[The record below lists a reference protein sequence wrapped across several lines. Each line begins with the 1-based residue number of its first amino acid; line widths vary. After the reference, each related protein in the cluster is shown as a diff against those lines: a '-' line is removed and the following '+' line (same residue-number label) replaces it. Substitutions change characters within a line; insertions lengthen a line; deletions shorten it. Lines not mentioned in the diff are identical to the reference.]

1 MLQHMFATM
10 NELLDD
16 IIQQYPSVQGTA
28 KQELDRQLALLRT
41 MSDHIVE
48 EWLRFEEK
56 LAIIR
61 TAANSGTKLNAA
73 AASSLKNLMDN
84 AEKEMVEA
92 AEFQIPDYS
101 DPFQRGQ
108 GYFTLRM
115 YKQAVNYLE
124 NAVVRQPDKCL
135 IRILLGLSYLHLGRN
150 QEACRHLHFIIPLTD
165 DPKLKAI
172 AYNALGCIQMLHSNT
187 EKAQHYFH
195 KAHFTD
201 PSIPEPIAN
210 LKVCTNKCGSL
221 QFGEKRVVSI
231 V

>member
-16 IIQQYPSVQGTA
+16 IIEKYPSVQGDA
-28 KQELDRQLALLRT
+28 KQELDHQLNLLRS

-56 LAIIR
+56 LALIR
-61 TAANSGTKLNAA
+61 TASQKGTKLNAA
-73 AASSLKNLMDN
+73 VVESLNTLLDHTDKQAVEC
-84 AEKEMVEA
+84 AEA
-92 AEFQIPDYS
+92 LPDYN

-108 GYFTLRM
+108 GYFTLHM
-115 YKQAVNYLE
+115 YDQAAAYLE
-124 NAVVRQPDKCL
+124 NAVRHQPDRCL
-135 IRILLGLSYLHLGRN
+135 TRLFLGLSYLHLGRN
-150 QEACRHLHFIIPLTD
+150 MEACRHFHFIIPITED
-165 DPKLKAI
+165 VKLKAI
-172 AYNALGCIQMLHSNT
+172 AYNALGCVQVMHRNT

-210 LKVCTNKCGSL
+210 LKVCNSQSGSL
-221 QFGEKRVVSI
+221 QFGEKRAVLI

>member
-16 IIQQYPSVQGTA
+16 IIQQYPTVQGTA
-28 KQELDRQLALLRT
+28 KQEMDRQLSILRA

-56 LAIIR
+56 LALVR
-61 TAANSGTKLNAA
+61 ASSQSGTKLNAA
-73 AASSLKNLMDN
+73 VASSLN
-84 AEKEMVEA
+84 ALINNTDKGLHESDEDEL
-92 AEFQIPDYS
+92 PDYS

-115 YKQAVNYLE
+115 YGKAVVYLEQAV
-124 NAVVRQPDKCL
+124 RSQPNKCL
-135 IRILLGLSYLHLGRN
+135 TRICLALSYLHLGRN
-150 QEACRHLHFIIPLTD
+150 QEACRHLHFIIPLTED
-165 DPKLKAI
+165 VKLKAV
-172 AYNALGCIQMLHSNT
+172 AYNALGCIQAMQRNK
-187 EKAQHYFH
+187 EKAEHYFH

-210 LKVCTNKCGSL
+210 LKVYTLGTGHL
-221 QFGEKRVVSI
+221 QFGEKRLVSI
-231 V
+231 G

>member
-16 IIQQYPSVQGTA
+16 ILEKYPSVQGEA
-28 KQELDRQLALLRT
+28 KQELDQQLQLLRS

-56 LAIIR
+56 LALIR
-61 TAANSGTKLNAA
+61 TASSAGTTLKAAVDDSLSMLLNQADKQVDPA
-73 AASSLKNLMDN
+73 MD
-84 AEKEMVEA
+84 AL
-92 AEFQIPDYS
+92 PDYN

-108 GYFTLRM
+108 GFFTLRM
-115 YKQAVNYLE
+115 YDQAASCLECAVNE
-124 NAVVRQPDKCL
+124 QPDRCL
-135 IRILLGLSYLHLGRN
+135 TRLFLGLSYLHLGRN
-150 QEACRHLHFIIPLTD
+150 REASRHFHFIIPITD
-165 DPKLKAI
+165 DVKLKAI
-172 AYNALGCIQMLHSNT
+172 AYNALGCVQVMHRNT

-210 LKVCTNKCGSL
+210 LKVCNSNSGNL
-221 QFGEKRVVSI
+221 QFGEKRAVSI

>member
-16 IIQQYPSVQGTA
+16 IIEQYPTVQGSA
-28 KQELDRQLALLRT
+28 KQELDRQLALLRN

-56 LAIIR
+56 LALIR
-61 TAANSGTKLNAA
+61 TSSNPESKPNSTVS
-73 AASSLKNLMDN
+73 SSLKSFMHQ
-84 AEKEMVEA
+84 AEQEMAGAVE
-92 AEFQIPDYS
+92 EMIPDCN

-115 YKQAVNYLE
+115 YKEASTHLEEAVRY
-124 NAVVRQPDKCL
+124 QPDRCL
-135 IRILLGLSYLHLGRN
+135 TRLFLGLCYLHLNRYP
-150 QEACRHLHFIIPLTD
+150 EACRHFHFIIPLTED
-165 DPKLKAI
+165 AKLKAI
-172 AYNALGCIQMLHSNT
+172 AYNALGCIQVMQRNT
-187 EKAQHYFH
+187 EKAHYYFH

-201 PSIPEPIAN
+201 PSLAEPIAN
-210 LKVCTNKCGSL
+210 LKVSANNSGLL
-221 QFGEKRVVSI
+221 QFGEMLAASI